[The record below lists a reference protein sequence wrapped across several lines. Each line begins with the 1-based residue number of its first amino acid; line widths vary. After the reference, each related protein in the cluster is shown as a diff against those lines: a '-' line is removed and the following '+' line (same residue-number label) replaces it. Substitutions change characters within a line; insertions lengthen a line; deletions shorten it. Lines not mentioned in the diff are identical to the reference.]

1 MNPKFEPSLTPLRR
15 ATALCVIAIA
25 LGAGSRDLSAQSTH
39 AAAAG
44 ASALAAGADP
54 APAPGAALPSPAL
67 QAGTAELALRG
78 LPDFSAL
85 VDRCG
90 PAVVN
95 VEVVVKAQ
103 AGAGGLQLSPNDP
116 FYDFFR
122 RFGIPAPGEGQRGNV
137 PPARGAGSGFIINSD
152 GYILTNTHVVAN
164 ADKVTVRLTDRR
176 EFPAKVD
183 RKSTRLNSS
192 HLGISYA
199 VF

>member
-25 LGAGSRDLSAQSTH
+25 LGACSRDLSAQSTH

-54 APAPGAALPSPAL
+54 APAAAPPSPAV

-85 VDRCG
+85 VDRYG

-95 VEVVVKAQ
+95 VEVVEKAQ

-122 RFGIPAPGEGQRGNV
+122 RFGIPAPGEGQRGN
-137 PPARGAGSGFIINSD
+137 AEAAEE
-152 GYILTNTHVVAN
+152 VVEGI
-164 ADKVTVRLTDRR
+164 VRR
-176 EFPAKVD
+176 E
-183 RKSTRLNSS
+183 L
-192 HLGISYA
+192 
-199 VF
+199 

>member
-15 ATALCVIAIA
+15 GAALCVIAIA
-25 LGAGSRDLSAQSTH
+25 LGACSRDLSAQSTH

-44 ASALAAGADP
+44 AAALAAGADP
-54 APAPGAALPSPAL
+54 GPAPAAAPPSPAL

-85 VDRCG
+85 VDRYG

-95 VEVVVKAQ
+95 VEVVEKAQ

-137 PPARGAGSGFIINSD
+137 PPARGAGSG
-152 GYILTNTHVVAN
+152 
-164 ADKVTVRLTDRR
+164 
-176 EFPAKVD
+176 D

-192 HLGISYA
+192 HVAISYA
-199 VF
+199 VFCL